1 MLLSWRSVEHYGDAS
16 SREAQSFAVAP
27 TGRKDLPKRSVHGI
41 SAVIV
46 EAVATMIE
54 ISQRIGG
61 RARSHFLGNVVKKI
75 EWPILYVAR
84 NHEELHR
91 RDLRK
96 S

>member
-27 TGRKDLPKRSVHGI
+27 TGRKDLPKRSLHGI
-41 SAVIV
+41 STAVI
-46 EAVATMIE
+46 EAVATE
-54 ISQRIGG
+54 TSQRIGC
-61 RARSHFLGNVVKKI
+61 RARSHFPGSVEKKI
-75 EWPILYVAR
+75 ELPILYVAR

-91 RDLRK
+91 RDHQK